1 MNDPGPTVIPIR
13 PSEMFRPSAGAPVHG
28 GNTRVVPAVPL
39 GGDGSTAPC
48 IWRSPR
54 TIQMTSESGD
64 KTPACEC
71 LLLVSKDPP
80 TVMRAEVALD
90 AWRSFGECLVEW

>member
-1 MNDPGPTVIPIR
+1 MSDDLVVPIR
-13 PSEMFRPSAGAPVHG
+13 PSEVFRPSRGSPVRG
-28 GNTRVVPAVPL
+28 GHTRVVPAVPV
-39 GGDGSTAPC
+39 GDDGSTAPC

-54 TIQMTSESGD
+54 QVQMTAADGS

-71 LLLVSKDPP
+71 LLLLSRDPP

-90 AWRSFGECLVEW
+90 AWQHFGECLVEW